1 MSNSKRLEQLLDM
14 LSKNVDSFLLFAI
27 AKEYEKAAENELA
40 KEYYKRLVSEFPD
53 YVGTYYHF
61 GKLLEKSAET
71 EAAIEIYN
79 KGIAIAKALG
89 DQHAWSELAEAKLN
103 LED

>member
-71 EAAIEIYN
+71 DAAIEIYN

>member
-61 GKLLEKSAET
+61 GKLLEKSTET
-71 EAAIEIYN
+71 DAAIEIYN